1 MLVIISLCQET
12 GFVFQ
17 QREIGTY
24 GDIKREKSVG
34 RESRKMIVRYLPF
47 EGRRRGRKEQDRKHS
62 RAVNLGR
69 KNDAT
74 EGRTED
80 KKTAT

>member
-1 MLVIISLCQET
+1 M
-12 GFVFQ
+12 
-17 QREIGTY
+17 
-24 GDIKREKSVG
+24 G

-80 KKTAT
+80 KKTVT